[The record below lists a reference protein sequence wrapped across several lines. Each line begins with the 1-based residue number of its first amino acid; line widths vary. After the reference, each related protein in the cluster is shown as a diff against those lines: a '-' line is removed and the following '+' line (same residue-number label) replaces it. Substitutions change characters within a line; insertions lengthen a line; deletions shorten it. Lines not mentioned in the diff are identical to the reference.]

1 MATARITDDGVSRRR
16 SVVEDRAM
24 CAVTVTAVSAAE
36 PEPDVSATR
45 PVRVME
51 LDWRSVAVVLA
62 AFVSLLALTGFV
74 RGARDTMTSAIIGL
88 LLALALNPLVS
99 AVQGR
104 VGGRRAPAVAV
115 VLIGFLVAVGVLL
128 ALLGPPTVREARNL
142 RHDLPRVVRQV
153 DDVPVFGDDLRKAHA
168 SQKLQRWIEDLPDRL
183 EGDTTPIERAGR
195 TAISGLLSAV
205 LTIALAIALMLDGPR
220 LLSGL
225 RRLVPVDRRDDA
237 ERLADLGYQVVGRY
251 VAGSV
256 FVALI
261 AGVFVLVTGLALG
274 VPLTPLVAVWVGVF
288 DLVPQI
294 GGAAGGIPF
303 VLLAF
308 TKSALTGVITGALFV
323 LYLQIENHVIQPLV
337 VGKSVKL
344 SPPATMTAALV
355 GVSAAGVVG
364 ALVAVPLVG
373 ALKVAYLELRPA
385 RSPSA

>member
-1 MATARITDDGVSRRR
+1 MATALITDDGVSRRR
-16 SVVEDRAM
+16 SMVEDRAM

-36 PEPDVSATR
+36 PEPDLSATR
-45 PVRVME
+45 SARVMD
-51 LDWRSVAVVLA
+51 LDWRSVAVALG

-115 VLIGFLVAVGVLL
+115 VLIGFLVAVGVLV

-153 DDVPVFGDDLRKAHA
+153 DDLPVFGDDLRKAHA

-205 LTIALAIALMLDGPR
+205 LTIALAVALMLDGPR
-220 LLSGL
+220 LLAGL
-225 RRLVPVDRRDDA
+225 RRLVPVERRAEA

-308 TKSALTGVITGALFV
+308 TKSALTGVITGVLFV

-373 ALKVAYLELRPA
+373 ALKVAYLELRPSQT
-385 RSPSA
+385 SP

>member
-1 MATARITDDGVSRRR
+1 MATALITDDGVSRRR
-16 SVVEDRAM
+16 SMVEDRAM

-45 PVRVME
+45 SARVMD
-51 LDWRSVAVVLA
+51 LDWRSVAVALG

-115 VLIGFLVAVGVLL
+115 VLIGFLVAVGVLV

-153 DDVPVFGDDLRKAHA
+153 DDLPVFGDDLRKAHA

-205 LTIALAIALMLDGPR
+205 LTIALAVALMLDGPR
-220 LLSGL
+220 LLAGL
-225 RRLVPVDRRDDA
+225 RRLVPVERRAEA

-308 TKSALTGVITGALFV
+308 TKSAFTGVITGVLFV

-373 ALKVAYLELRPA
+373 ALKVAYLELRPSQT
-385 RSPSA
+385 SP

>member
-1 MATARITDDGVSRRR
+1 
-16 SVVEDRAM
+16 M
-24 CAVTVTAVSAAE
+24 CAVTVTPVSAAE
-36 PEPDVSATR
+36 PEPDLSATP

-51 LDWRSVAVVLA
+51 LDWRSVAVVLV

-115 VLIGFLVAVGVLL
+115 VLVGFLVAVGVLL

-153 DDVPVFGDDLRKAHA
+153 DDLPVFGDDLRKAHA
-168 SQKLQRWIEDLPDRL
+168 SQKLQKWIEDLPDRL

-195 TAISGLLSAV
+195 TAISSLLSAV

-225 RRLVPVDRRDDA
+225 RRLVPVDRRGEA

-256 FVALI
+256 FVAVI

-294 GGAAGGIPF
+294 GGAAGGVPF

-308 TKSALTGVITGALFV
+308 TKSALTGVITGVLFV
-323 LYLQIENHVIQPLV
+323 LYLQIENHIIQPLV

-385 RSPSA
+385 RPPSA

>member
-1 MATARITDDGVSRRR
+1 MATALITDDGVSRRR
-16 SVVEDRAM
+16 SMVEDRAM

-45 PVRVME
+45 SARVMD
-51 LDWRSVAVVLA
+51 LDWRSVAVALG

-115 VLIGFLVAVGVLL
+115 VLIGFLVAVGVLV

-153 DDVPVFGDDLRKAHA
+153 DDLPVFGDDLRKAHA

-205 LTIALAIALMLDGPR
+205 LTIALAVALMLDGPR
-220 LLSGL
+220 LLAGL
-225 RRLVPVDRRDDA
+225 RRLVPVERRAEA

-308 TKSALTGVITGALFV
+308 TKSALTGVITGVLFV

-373 ALKVAYLELRPA
+373 ALKVAYLELRPSQT
-385 RSPSA
+385 SP

>member
-1 MATARITDDGVSRRR
+1 
-16 SVVEDRAM
+16 
-24 CAVTVTAVSAAE
+24 
-36 PEPDVSATR
+36 
-45 PVRVME
+45 ME
-51 LDWRSVAVVLA
+51 LDWRSVAVVLLG
-62 AFVSLLALTGFV
+62 FVSLLALTGFV
-74 RGARDTMTSAIIGL
+74 RGARDTMTSAVIGL

-99 AVQGR
+99 AVEGR

-128 ALLGPPTVREARNL
+128 ALLAPPTVREARNL

-153 DDVPVFGDDLRKAHA
+153 DELPVFGDDLRKAHA

-183 EGDTTPIERAGR
+183 QGDTTPIERAGR
-195 TAISGLLSAV
+195 TAISGLLSV
-205 LTIALAIALMLDGPR
+205 VVTLALAIALMLDGPR
-220 LLSGL
+220 LLNGL
-225 RRLVPVDRRDDA
+225 RRLVPVDRRDEA
-237 ERLADLGYQVVGRY
+237 QRLADLGYQVVGRY

-256 FVALI
+256 FVAFI

-308 TKSALTGVITGALFV
+308 TKSAVTGVITGVLFV
-323 LYLQIENHVIQPLV
+323 LYLQIENHVIQPVV

-385 RSPSA
+385 PRPPSA

>member
-1 MATARITDDGVSRRR
+1 
-16 SVVEDRAM
+16 
-24 CAVTVTAVSAAE
+24 
-36 PEPDVSATR
+36 
-45 PVRVME
+45 VRVVE
-51 LDWRSVAVVLA
+51 LDWRSVAVVLL
-62 AFVSLLALTGFV
+62 AFVSLLALTGLV
-74 RGARDTMTSAIIGL
+74 RGARDTMTSGVIGL

-99 AVQGR
+99 AVQDR
-104 VGGRRAPAVAV
+104 IGGRRAPAVAV

-128 ALLGPPTVREARNL
+128 AVLGPPTVREARNL

-153 DDVPVFGDDLRKAHA
+153 DDLPFVGDDLRKAHA

-183 EGDTTPIERAGR
+183 QGDTTPIERAGR
-195 TAISGLLSAV
+195 TAISGLLSV
-205 LTIALAIALMLDGPR
+205 VVTLALAIALMLDGPR
-220 LLSGL
+220 LLDGL
-225 RRLVPVDRRDDA
+225 RRLVPVDRRDEA
-237 ERLADLGYQVVGRY
+237 QRLADLGYQVVGRY

-323 LYLQIENHVIQPLV
+323 LYLQIENHIIQPLV

-373 ALKVAYLELRPA
+373 ALKVAYLELRPRA
-385 RSPSA
+385 SSTSA